1 MAFTGPRV
9 CGVERFRP
17 ITGTIVC
24 PNPRQQTPPFS
35 ETSGRCWQL
44 AITFATLLDNTAARG
59 APCIAGDLSF
69 GVPRLSR
76 EPGVNLSS
84 FKRRKTLTKE
94 PLALGDGLK
103 RLRSGVWVESCRS
116 AGRATSAAA
125 HIGACTVQTP
135 RLALYAMASHQ
146 PAAKAEGRVL
156 ASSSLWSKEE
166 RFGGTAAPLPTPI
179 SRDARER

>member
-1 MAFTGPRV
+1 VASLYLGF
-9 CGVERFRP
+9 
-17 ITGTIVC
+17 
-24 PNPRQQTPPFS
+24 
-35 ETSGRCWQL
+35 L
-44 AITFATLLDNTAARG
+44 
-59 APCIAGDLSF
+59 
-69 GVPRLSR
+69 

-156 ASSSLWSKEE
+156 ASVCVAANFEPAPWHAHFFSFCSELSLVEGRTVRWHRCAPPHAYIEGCTREMSKKNHPARDRRISTPRSPAPGDTHASSRPRRSYD
-166 RFGGTAAPLPTPI
+166 RVPAHH
-179 SRDARER
+179 ARAR